1 VLLRKNYACP
11 EESKQD
17 TFVDRDWFLDA
28 FADEVASGSY
38 ARLPYSNWKKLSKAK
53 SPYLYIHV
61 DSRIT
66 DFNITIQEAFL
77 HDVYYPHETKDI
89 SARLGKFFT
98 LGETLYANE
107 FLTTGPDF
115 VDFIFDYWGDYE
127 PDFVKEKTLTDLL
140 SDPARFISD
149 DSIWNQPTTVSTINY
164 YNYTNTEIA
173 KEKKD
178 MNTDKFFNFDFG
190 PVSGSKFRLSPYGIA
205 VATANNGWVA
215 YNDKTQEFFNV
226 EILNFDASKLIYKM
240 PVAQNDIAI
249 GDILIHSGKPVFVRS
264 INKSS
269 GTVSVV
275 DYVSASVM
283 DILPIKSPF
292 GFNFYTKVCALMDF
306 KKMNADA
313 DNPFGNILPFLM
325 LSKDNQDFDPMIL
338 FFMNNN
344 ANFVKN
350 PMMLYFLMS
359 QKGNNDN
366 MLPFLMMANGNN
378 LFGAPEPKSNK

>member
-1 VLLRKNYACP
+1 MIQTKEYLCP
-11 EESKQD
+11 EEAKSYS
-17 TFVDRDWFLDA
+17 FVDADWFLDA
-28 FADEVASGSY
+28 FADEVSSGAY
-38 ARLPYSNWKKLSKAK
+38 EKLPYVVWKALAHAK
-53 SPYLYIHV
+53 SKHFLIEILSNYSSTNSSI
-61 DSRIT
+61 I
-66 DFNITIQEAFL
+66 IKEAFL
-77 HDVYYPHETKDI
+77 QHTYIFGSYVHEY
-89 SARLGKFFT
+89 F
-98 LGETLYANE
+98 
-107 FLTTGPDF
+107 TTGKVLYCSEDFLNHMQFDDF
-115 VDFIFDYWGDYE
+115 VFDYWGDYE
-127 PDFVKEKTLTDLL
+127 PPFVKEKTLEQLL
-140 SDPARFISD
+140 SATPSITLTND
-149 DSIWNQPTTVSTINY
+149 IWNQPVTITTLSNED
-164 YNYTNTEIA
+164 TNTIIETK
-173 KEKKD
+173 KENKN

-325 LSKDNQDFDPMIL
+325 LSKDGQDFDPMIL

-344 ANFVKN
+344 TDFIKN

-378 LFGAPEPKSNK
+378 LFGAPEPKSN

>member
-1 VLLRKNYACP
+1 
-11 EESKQD
+11 
-17 TFVDRDWFLDA
+17 
-28 FADEVASGSY
+28 
-38 ARLPYSNWKKLSKAK
+38 
-53 SPYLYIHV
+53 
-61 DSRIT
+61 
-66 DFNITIQEAFL
+66 
-77 HDVYYPHETKDI
+77 
-89 SARLGKFFT
+89 
-98 LGETLYANE
+98 
-107 FLTTGPDF
+107 
-115 VDFIFDYWGDYE
+115 
-127 PDFVKEKTLTDLL
+127 
-140 SDPARFISD
+140 
-149 DSIWNQPTTVSTINY
+149 
-164 YNYTNTEIA
+164 
-173 KEKKD
+173 
-178 MNTDKFFNFDFG
+178 
-190 PVSGSKFRLSPYGIA
+190 
-205 VATANNGWVA
+205 
-215 YNDKTQEFFNV
+215 
-226 EILNFDASKLIYKM
+226 M

-249 GDILIHSGKPVFVRS
+249 GDILIHGGKPVFVRS
-264 INKSS
+264 INNSN

-275 DYVSASVM
+275 DYVNASVM

-306 KKMNADA
+306 NKINADA